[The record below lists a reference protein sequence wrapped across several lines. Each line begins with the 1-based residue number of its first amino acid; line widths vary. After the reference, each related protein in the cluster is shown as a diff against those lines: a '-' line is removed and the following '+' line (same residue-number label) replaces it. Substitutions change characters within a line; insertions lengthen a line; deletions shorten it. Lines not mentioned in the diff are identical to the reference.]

1 MKVRC
6 TEHEIFTEYN
16 KIRKVGKQSMNE
28 REQIKQII
36 DRLPDSKI
44 AYVANLIL
52 NIEKMTIEEVEPDEW
67 DLKMIEHARENNDG
81 STISFDDLLKKEG
94 LTYADL

>member
-1 MKVRC
+1 
-6 TEHEIFTEYN
+6 
-16 KIRKVGKQSMNE
+16 MNE

-36 DRLPDSKI
+36 DRLPDYKI

-67 DLKMIEHARENNDG
+67 DLKMIEDAKKNNDG
-81 STISFDDLLKKEG
+81 SAISLDDLLKKEG

>member
-1 MKVRC
+1 
-6 TEHEIFTEYN
+6 
-16 KIRKVGKQSMNE
+16 MNE

-36 DRLPDSKI
+36 DRLPDYKI
-44 AYVANLIL
+44 AYVTNLIL

>member
-1 MKVRC
+1 
-6 TEHEIFTEYN
+6 
-16 KIRKVGKQSMNE
+16 MNE

-36 DRLPDSKI
+36 DRLPDYKI

-67 DLKMIEHARENNDG
+67 DLKMIEDAKKINDG
-81 STISFDDLLKKEG
+81 SAVSLDDLLKKEG
-94 LTYADL
+94 LTYAEGGII

>member
-1 MKVRC
+1 
-6 TEHEIFTEYN
+6 
-16 KIRKVGKQSMNE
+16 MNE

-36 DRLPDSKI
+36 DRLPDYKI

-67 DLKMIEHARENNDG
+67 DLKMIAEAEKENTGETVSIED
-81 STISFDDLLKKEG
+81 ISSELG
-94 LTYADL
+94 IT